1 LGKARVTRQL
11 TVPKASISV
20 ERIEKGAIM
29 ASEDF
34 KNALARVQ
42 TDYGFYISCQTD
54 PARALSGYD
63 LRPDERS
70 TLMNTEKLAD
80 LLIQGISITIS
91 GTHDW
96 VNRAAPK
103 KTEKETEKEK
113 DDRDALVASAVQAIK
128 HASTDDER
136 TRAALRLMDLVG

>member
-1 LGKARVTRQL
+1 L
-11 TVPKASISV
+11 TVSKASISV

-34 KNALARVQ
+34 KKALARVQ

-54 PARALSGYD
+54 PARALGGYD
-63 LRPDERS
+63 LSSDERS
-70 TLMNTEKLAD
+70 TLMDTEKLAD
-80 LLIQGISITIS
+80 LLIQDLTITIS

-96 VNRAAPK
+96 VNRAAPQK
-103 KTEKETEKEK
+103 PEPEK
-113 DDRDALVASAVQAIK
+113 DDRAALVASAVQAVK

-136 TRAALRLMDLVG
+136 IGATLRLMDLV